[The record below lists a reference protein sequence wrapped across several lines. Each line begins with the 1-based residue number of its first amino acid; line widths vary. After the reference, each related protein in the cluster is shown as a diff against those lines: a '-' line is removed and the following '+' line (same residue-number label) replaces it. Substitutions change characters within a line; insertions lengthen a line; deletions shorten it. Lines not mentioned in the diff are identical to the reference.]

1 MELGVAFAWHVLPF
15 EDLLALVQRAEAQGF
30 PAVFVDGDVS
40 LLPSRGDGEVLDG
53 WTLTT
58 ALLNRTR
65 RIQVGSIRLVHHWNA
80 AKLAQAVATL
90 DRIAPGRL
98 RFLVSIGGQPQDARF
113 GLPLPPPAARIAWL
127 DETLGAIRA
136 LWRGEEVSVQG
147 RFVTLDRARVRPC
160 PKNLA
165 VEVAGRGPRLLELV
179 ARHAQVWDM
188 NLPPLPGAVSSA
200 TRAFDALCQA
210 RGRDPAK
217 IRRSMW
223 VFTRPGEDPGDPR
236 LHAEFRRLNPWF
248 SGVAEA
254 DLTSA
259 LVAGPP
265 AACRDRF
272 AALAHRLH
280 LAHPVADLSGLGRDA
295 AQRALDALAPS

>member
-1 MELGVAFAWHVLPF
+1 VAFAWHVLPF

-40 LLPSRGDGEVLDG
+40 FLPSRGDGEVLDG

-188 NLPPLPGAVSSA
+188 NLPPLPDAVGGPA
-200 TRAFDALCQA
+200 RQLDALCQA
-210 RGRDPAK
+210 QGRDPAE

-248 SGVAEA
+248 SDLAEV
-254 DLTSA
+254 DLPAA

-272 AALAHRLH
+272 AELAGRLR

>member
-1 MELGVAFAWHVLPF
+1 MAFAWHVLPF

-188 NLPPLPGAVSSA
+188 NLPPLPDAVGGPA
-200 TRAFDALCQA
+200 RQLDALCQA
-210 RGRDPAK
+210 QGRDPAE

-248 SGVAEA
+248 SDLAEV
-254 DLTSA
+254 DLPAA

-272 AALAHRLH
+272 AELAGRLR

>member
-1 MELGVAFAWHVLPF
+1 MELAVAFAWHVLPF
-15 EDLLALVQRAEAQGF
+15 EDLLALVKRAEEQGF

-40 LLPSRGDGEVLDG
+40 LLPRRGDAEVLDG
-53 WTLTT
+53 WALTT
-58 ALLNRTR
+58 ALLNRTG

-80 AKLAQAVATL
+80 AKLAQAAATL

-113 GLPLPPPAARIAWL
+113 GLPFPPPAARIAWL
-127 DETLGAIRA
+127 DETLGAVRA
-136 LWRGEEVSVQG
+136 LWRGEEVSVRG

-160 PKNLA
+160 NLA
-165 VEVAGRGPRLLELV
+165 VEVAGRGPRLLQLV
-179 ARHAQVWDM
+179 ANHADVWDM
-188 NLPPLPGAVSSA
+188 NLPPLPGAVGEA
-200 TRAFDALCQA
+200 TRQLDALCQA

-248 SGVAEA
+248 SGVADEELPA
-254 DLTSA
+254 A

-272 AALAHRLH
+272 VALADELRLT
-280 LAHPVADLSGLGRDA
+280 HPVADLSGLGRDA
-295 AQRALDALAPS
+295 AQRALDALAPR

>member
-40 LLPSRGDGEVLDG
+40 FLPSRGDAEVLDG

-127 DETLGAIRA
+127 DETLGAVRA

-160 PKNLA
+160 PQNLA
-165 VEVAGRGPRLLELV
+165 VEVGGRGPRLLELV

-188 NLPPLPGAVSSA
+188 NLPPLPSAVVGAV
-200 TRAFDALCQA
+200 RRLDALCQA
-210 RGRDPAK
+210 QGRDPAE

-236 LHAEFRRLNPWF
+236 VHAEFRRLNPWF
-248 SGVAEA
+248 SDVAAE
-254 DLTSA
+254 DLPAA

-272 AALAHRLH
+272 TALADRLH
-280 LAHPVADLSGLGRDA
+280 IAHPVADLSGLGRDA

>member
-1 MELGVAFAWHVLPF
+1 MDLAIALAWHVLPF
-15 EDLLALVQRAEAQGF
+15 EDLLSLVQRAEQQGF

-40 LLPSRGDGEVLDG
+40 LLPSRGDADVLDG
-53 WTLTT
+53 WTLTS
-58 ALLNRTR
+58 ALLSRTR

-90 DRIAPGRL
+90 DRVAPGRV

-127 DETLGAIRA
+127 DETLSAVRA

-147 RFVTLDRARVRPC
+147 SFVTLDRARVRPC
-160 PKNLA
+160 PRGLE

-179 ARHAQVWDM
+179 AAHADVWDM
-188 NLPPLPGAVSSA
+188 NLPPLPDAVTKAS
-200 TRAFDALCQA
+200 RHLDALCQA
-210 RGRDPAK
+210 RGRDPVK

-248 SGVAEA
+248 SAVADE
-254 DLTSA
+254 DLPA
-259 LVAGPP
+259 AVVAGPP

-272 AALAHRLH
+272 ARLAEELH
-280 LAHPVADLSGLGRDA
+280 LAHPVADLSGLDRDA
-295 AQRALDALAPS
+295 AQRALDALAPR